1 MAETAVS
8 PKGPT
13 DLDESLKYVHAI
25 LTQLFKL
32 NTSFYQYTIYLQKIA
47 QSYMILTNEHILR
60 LPPGWTEDFPDFL
73 FWETTPDKHSHLIP
87 LVTSQHK
94 VCLCMC
100 FDVDL
105 FVVSLALL
113 HINAT
118 SQAPYLC
125 L

>member
-60 LPPGWTEDFPDFL
+60 LPPG
-73 FWETTPDKHSHLIP
+73 
-87 LVTSQHK
+87 
-94 VCLCMC
+94 
-100 FDVDL
+100 
-105 FVVSLALL
+105 
-113 HINAT
+113 
-118 SQAPYLC
+118 
-125 L
+125 